1 MIEREIF
8 DQAVTLT
15 AIGVGTAFV
24 VLLFLSLI
32 LWVSGW
38 AFSRFSSRNGDVE
51 AEVLELSPESR
62 SKALAAVVAVAT
74 ALQKERSHG
83 RIGVV

>member
-8 DQAVTLT
+8 DQAATLT

-24 VLLFLSLI
+24 VLLFLSLT

-38 AFSRFSSRNGDVE
+38 AFSRFSSRNEDLE
-51 AEVLELSPESR
+51 AEVLERSPESR

-74 ALQKERSHG
+74 VLQKERSSG